1 MAERVKR
8 LSITSVLLS
17 FVINLLKGGEKIQV
31 FDTALWEKQ
40 GFDAGRQWTDT
51 LIDHQVIIKISW
63 LGKNTDNFF
72 NHYFPAAEKGN
83 IFFESILLS
92 KILRLVSSAVI
103 VVSTSTCAC
112 WPARWGGG
120 SGGSC
125 RRRCCPPATRSCMN
139 FGVAFLFIRSGKPPA
154 TNITS
159 EWFFPRMGTN
169 VGCEMV
175 TSGKGAH
182 ADAALEGFLTRVN
195 SNVTSELIWARKA
208 PVAVG
213 DGTSVGSLMQGGF
226 AGTIGVLPGPHW
238 YKSNG
243 YCTLLVHLL
252 IQREIWFNP
261 VALIGMEK
269 RRAIEKACAPY
280 NNKKKFKVASL

>member
-51 LIDHQVIIKISW
+51 LIDHQVIIKTSW
-63 LGKNTDNFF
+63 LRKNTDKFSSILQ
-72 NHYFPAAEKGN
+72 YSLLTEKGN

-92 KILRLVSSAVI
+92 KFLRLVSSAVI

-182 ADAALEGFLTRVN
+182 ADATLEGFLTRVN

-213 DGTSVGSLMQGGF
+213 DGTSVGSLMQRGF
-226 AGTIGVLPGPHW
+226 AGAIGVLPGPHW

-252 IQREIWFNP
+252 IQ
-261 VALIGMEK
+261 K
-269 RRAIEKACAPY
+269 
-280 NNKKKFKVASL
+280 